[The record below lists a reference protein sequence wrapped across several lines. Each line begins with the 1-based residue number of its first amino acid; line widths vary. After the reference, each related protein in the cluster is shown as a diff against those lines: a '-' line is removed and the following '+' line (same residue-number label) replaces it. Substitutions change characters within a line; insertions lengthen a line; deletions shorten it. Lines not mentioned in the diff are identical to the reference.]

1 MKKLKSTKTTIV
13 FLAWLH
19 LWSSSEGALLAP
31 KLTSLPNQYTRNGH
45 KPTLLEVA
53 ANDDSSS
60 TTDDDTSTPVNGNT
74 EPAKKRRQRSRG
86 YPLSAY
92 ELDPIPQE
100 KRSSLLFSEASIRFD
115 FQRSTRLLQGRSYA
129 KATAFE
135 KESLLA
141 SPSVQDLASPRTS
154 GDAIDKLWSSTSFRL
169 GVFLISFNALPLLT
183 RFLSSFETTPL
194 LDGTLSD
201 KLGTGITIL
210 YSTFISLTLSILY
223 ERQKNISAEIAKE
236 SSTLVLLTRNILEI
250 FKEDEDRLLDASD
263 CISNQVRIIV
273 KESRGTELLTMM
285 YSDPYIR
292 ILDLLKEEYDSPLF
306 ASTQEV
312 MKDLVQCRAQRLV
325 LESSAL
331 PPTHFFILTILTGII
346 FASYVLSILPCLAE
360 DGAPSFDAQ
369 LLFATFI
376 STYILFY
383 NFANDLNN
391 PFSGVYQIRRS
402 SIAAHLL
409 EAKRLMLNNPLLK
422 DQIDFETY
430 EEEDEDIF
438 EDIMRMSHSGESY

>member
-19 LWSSSEGALLAP
+19 LWSSSVGALLAP
-31 KLTSLPNQYTRNGH
+31 KPTSSPNQYTSNGHRH
-45 KPTLLEVA
+45 KPTLLEVV
-53 ANDDSSS
+53 ANDDSLS
-60 TTDDDTSTPVNGNT
+60 TDGTSTPLNGNAI
-74 EPAKKRRQRSRG
+74 PAKKKRRQRSRG

-92 ELDPIPQE
+92 ELDPLPQE
-100 KRSSLLFSEASIRFD
+100 KRSRLLFSETSMRFD
-115 FQRSTRLLQGRSYA
+115 FQKSTRLLQGRSYA

-135 KESLLA
+135 KENLLA

-169 GVFLISFNALPLLT
+169 GVFLISYNALPLLT
-183 RFLSSFETTPL
+183 KFLVSLETTPL
-194 LDGTLSD
+194 LDGALSD

-250 FKEDEDRLLDASD
+250 FKEDEERLLDASD

-292 ILDLLKEEYDSPLF
+292 ILDLLTEEYEHVSYNG
-306 ASTQEV
+306 EV
-312 MKDLVQCRAQRLV
+312 
-325 LESSAL
+325 
-331 PPTHFFILTILTGII
+331 
-346 FASYVLSILPCLAE
+346 
-360 DGAPSFDAQ
+360 
-369 LLFATFI
+369 
-376 STYILFY
+376 
-383 NFANDLNN
+383 
-391 PFSGVYQIRRS
+391 
-402 SIAAHLL
+402 
-409 EAKRLMLNNPLLK
+409 
-422 DQIDFETY
+422 
-430 EEEDEDIF
+430 
-438 EDIMRMSHSGESY
+438 

>member
-19 LWSSSEGALLAP
+19 LWSSSVGALLAP
-31 KLTSLPNQYTRNGH
+31 KLTSSPNQYTSNGHRH
-45 KPTLLEVA
+45 KPTLLQVV
-53 ANDDSSS
+53 ANDDSPS
-60 TTDDDTSTPVNGNT
+60 TDGTSTPLNGNAI
-74 EPAKKRRQRSRG
+74 PAKKKRKQRSRG

-92 ELDPIPQE
+92 ELDPLPQE
-100 KRSSLLFSEASIRFD
+100 KRSRLLFSEASIRFDD

-135 KESLLA
+135 KENLLA

-169 GVFLISFNALPLLT
+169 GVFLISYNALPLLT
-183 RFLSSFETTPL
+183 KFLVSFETTPM
-194 LDGTLSD
+194 LDGALSD

-292 ILDLLKEEYDSPLF
+292 ILDLLTEEYDNVSY
-306 ASTQEV
+306 TGEV
-312 MKDLVQCRAQRLV
+312 
-325 LESSAL
+325 
-331 PPTHFFILTILTGII
+331 
-346 FASYVLSILPCLAE
+346 
-360 DGAPSFDAQ
+360 
-369 LLFATFI
+369 
-376 STYILFY
+376 
-383 NFANDLNN
+383 
-391 PFSGVYQIRRS
+391 
-402 SIAAHLL
+402 
-409 EAKRLMLNNPLLK
+409 
-422 DQIDFETY
+422 
-430 EEEDEDIF
+430 
-438 EDIMRMSHSGESY
+438 